1 MSNRHRRSHLNHST
15 TWPGSGACQKVVI
28 RRFSYQEFISDI
40 ALKLFRQQRKHKY
53 EMEKKNKNFYFI
65 SKVSNALHMRSGH
78 SSNNKVDLDRWVH
91 RKKCCKFIS
100 HFRFL

>member
-53 EMEKKNKNFYFI
+53 EMEKKTKTFI
-65 SKVSNALHMRSGH
+65 SFQKFQMRCTCAAGTAATTKS
-78 SSNNKVDLDRWVH
+78 
-91 RKKCCKFIS
+91 IS
-100 HFRFL
+100 IAGYTEKNVFNL

>member
-53 EMEKKNKNFYFI
+53 EMEKKKQKLLFHFK
-65 SKVSNALHMRSGH
+65 SFKCVAHAQRAQQQQQSRSRSLGTQ
-78 SSNNKVDLDRWVH
+78 
-91 RKKCCKFIS
+91 KKMFSIYKSF
-100 HFRFL
+100 